1 MYLYPC
7 TLWEIPILGG
17 YNWVIIPQESL
28 DGCSGGMTFFQQ
40 NADTTHTCCCRRA
53 CRMNVKVLKTT
64 KVTKTLTETSVL
76 GNNHHV
82 IGRRSE
88 DSKTTVP

>member
-1 MYLYPC
+1 
-7 TLWEIPILGG
+7 
-17 YNWVIIPQESL
+17 
-28 DGCSGGMTFFQQ
+28 
-40 NADTTHTCCCRRA
+40 
-53 CRMNVKVLKTT
+53 MNVRVLKTT